1 MRKVNFKGLDP
12 EDLHTCQHCQHH
24 FHDIGMNRK
33 VCSESGQP
41 IAPMDFISVNDCEE
55 YKSPYLSDYRRRTDL
70 ENQLKNTELWQT
82 RRRTYTDTLRCTKQ

>member
-1 MRKVNFKGLDP
+1 MRKVTFKGLDP

-41 IAPMDFISVNDCEE
+41 IAPMDFISMNDCEE
-55 YKSPYLSDYRRRTDL
+55 YKSPCLSNLLTQARETMNDVPDI
-70 ENQLKNTELWQT
+70 
-82 RRRTYTDTLRCTKQ
+82 D